1 LSGEDSLEWGQALL
15 NGRDADVKLVGWRA
29 GVNGVLEY
37 WSTGVLEFF
46 RSLIKMLA
54 KLGLLY

>member
-1 LSGEDSLEWGQALL
+1 MDGTPMSSWSDGELELM
-15 NGRDADVKLVGWRA
+15 
-29 GVNGVLEY
+29 EY